1 MKIYETV
8 LLMISEFGG
17 NLPGKTKIQK
27 LCYFYSVLNDKEMGF
42 RPHYYGPYSPIV
54 ENALDELEGLGL
66 IDKDVERLGENQEG
80 FEIKKFHYR
89 ITRYGTQVVDTI
101 EDNPE
106 KKELEKFVEKVKKTG
121 IPDTTGI
128 SIAAKAYY
136 ILRKE
141 NMPLTDDEIRKKAR
155 AFGWDINSDSIN
167 KAANFLK
174 SFGLIKAI

>member
-1 MKIYETV
+1 MKIYEIV

-17 NLPGKTKIQK
+17 KLPGKTKIQK

-66 IDKDVERLGENQEG
+66 IDKGVERLGENQEG
-80 FEIKKFHYR
+80 FEIKKFHYW
-89 ITRYGTQVVDTI
+89 ITKYGRQVVDTI
-101 EDNPE
+101 GDNQQ
-106 KKELEKFVEKVKKTG
+106 KKELEKFIEKVKKTG
-121 IPDTTGI
+121 LPDTTDI

-136 ILRKE
+136 ILQRE
-141 NMPLTDDEIRKKAR
+141 NIPLTDDEIRKKAR

-167 KAANFLK
+167 KAANFL
-174 SFGLIKAI
+174 SAFGLITAI